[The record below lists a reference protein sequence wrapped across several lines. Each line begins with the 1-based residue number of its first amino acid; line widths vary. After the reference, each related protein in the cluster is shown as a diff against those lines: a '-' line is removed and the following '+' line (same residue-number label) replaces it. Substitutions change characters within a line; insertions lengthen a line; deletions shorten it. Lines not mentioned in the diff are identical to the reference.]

1 MAELTSEALR
11 TLARERRDALSA
23 EARSDMD
30 RRIRERLFSEE
41 SWQRAEKVL
50 MYLSFGSETDTWEIA
65 RRARSEGKRIYCP
78 RVIDR
83 AGGRME
89 FFLTDLED
97 TKAGPFGIREPVG
110 DDRWQGGT
118 DGNEVSLI
126 LVPGLA
132 FGKGGERIGYGG
144 GYYDRYL
151 SAYRELKERLALCY
165 DCQVIGEEILSGGSF
180 PVKETDEAVDLIL
193 TEDRR
198 IECAEP

>member
-1 MAELTSEALR
+1 MAELTPEALR
-11 TLARERRDALSA
+11 TLARQRRDALSE
-23 EARSDMD
+23 EARRDKG

-41 SWQRAEKVL
+41 SWQRAQKIL
-50 MYLSFGSETDTWEIA
+50 MYLSFGSEVDTWEIA
-65 RRARSEGKRIYCP
+65 YRARSEGKQIYCP

-97 TKAGPFGIREPVG
+97 TKAGPFGIREPAG

-118 DGNEVSLI
+118 DRNEAVLI
-126 LVPGLA
+126 LIPGLA

-144 GYYDRYL
+144 GFYDRYL
-151 SAYRELKERLALCY
+151 SAHRELKERLALCY
-165 DCQVIGEEILSGGSF
+165 DCQVIGEEMLHGECF

-198 IECAEP
+198 IVCGG